1 MAQNKKSV
9 YHGTSFEAAASIRK
23 ERRFRPSEED
33 DDWLGSGV
41 YFFRYRGHARSWT
54 KGRGDVVTA
63 TLEYDD
69 QELLDLDDPDQWEK
83 LNRVMETVMGFLTGE
98 GKIRLRSK
106 NETRKRWC
114 LSCNIYRDLHPEIG
128 VISYTFPRR
137 NPPPG
142 PSGFPS
148 NARQICVSK
157 QELITDIE

>member
-9 YHGTSFEAAASIRK
+9 YHGTSFEAAANIRK

-69 QELLDLDDPDQWEK
+69 RELLDLDDPDQWEL
-83 LNRVMETVMGFLTGE
+83 LNQEIMGLMETMTSKS
-98 GKIRLRSK
+98 KIRPGVK
-106 NETRKRWC
+106 NGKQIRWC
-114 LSCNIYRDLHPEIG
+114 MSCNLYRKLHPEIG

-157 QELITDIE
+157 QQLITAIE